1 MSADLPVAWANYLSI
16 FGFLLLAV
24 LVWSIPKKVIYAEAH
39 DRALWRDM
47 RWWATLL
54 IGIQLTLY
62 LTFT

>member
-24 LVWSIPKKVIYAEAH
+24 LVWSIPRKIIYTEAA
-39 DRALWRDM
+39 DRSAWRDI
-47 RWWATLL
+47 RWWATAL
-54 IGIQLTLY
+54 IAIQLTLY